1 LTGDEAIVWH
11 LRMTEEDLGSVL
23 VLVVEGR
30 VSNATANELGQ
41 RLMRPDPSR
50 FRALIV
56 DLSNLEYINS
66 VGLRVL
72 EAAAAR
78 LHAAQCELVVCGL
91 RPIVRTAFELAG
103 SIAHLTIEPSREAAV
118 RRLLGQDRTTRS
130 AHG

>member
-1 LTGDEAIVWH
+1 MTGDEASVWY
-11 LRMTEEDLGSVL
+11 LRMAEEDLGSVH

-30 VSNATANELGQ
+30 VSNATAGQ
-41 RLMRPDPSR
+41 LSERLMRPDSSR
-50 FRALIV
+50 PRGLIV

-78 LHAAQCELVVCGL
+78 LHAAHCELVVCGL

-103 SIAHLTIEPSREAAV
+103 SIAHLTIEPSRDAAV